1 MVKFILI
8 KFYDNYKCLSAV
20 YLIRII
26 KRIPSMNQFNMKK
39 LLKKDDLKIEELLD
53 EESVSEEIN
62 NEKSTIHKFL
72 TKENLQKVLNYLMKD

>member
-1 MVKFILI
+1 
-8 KFYDNYKCLSAV
+8 
-20 YLIRII
+20 
-26 KRIPSMNQFNMKK
+26 MNQFNMKK